1 MGGNV
6 VGDIWKSCT
15 TFEYSWKSRP
25 RKVCP
30 SHPQTKKERARNK
43 IDRILFG
50 ISIINICWNAI
61 FSNAENINFTDS
73 SLLLWKLMKI
83 WKVGGL
89 IFIYFNLKSRS
100 NNLNYRTKFRTKLVC
115 KTSEYVVES
124 NLNYGSMKRQ
134 KLMIRQMYDGVKKEK
149 EKKKNDAL
157 NFIIRYR
164 KERDSIPIFSRLRD
178 PRGQLY
184 RRPHF
189 NDA

>member
-1 MGGNV
+1 MKIV
-6 VGDIWKSCT
+6 HDFWIFLEKSP
-15 TFEYSWKSRP
+15 SKSLF
-25 RKVCP
+25 VA
-30 SHPQTKKERARNK
+30 SANKKERARNK

-100 NNLNYRTKFRTKLVC
+100 NNLNYRTKFRTKLVR

-124 NLNYGSMKRQ
+124 NLNYGSIKRQ
-134 KLMIRQMYDGVKKEK
+134 KLIIHQMYNVKKK
-149 EKKKNDAL
+149 EKKKKTMRWIL
-157 NFIIRYR
+157 LSVIEKIVTRFL
-164 KERDSIPIFSRLRD
+164 FSLACEILAANYIGGRTLMTRNTITLRSM
-178 PRGQLY
+178 
-184 RRPHF
+184 
-189 NDA
+189 